1 MNEIISLCKTLRQG
15 AGVLASFS
23 AEQKNQGLV
32 AVAQALDCRR
42 QEILD
47 ANALDVG
54 RAQAEGMKESLIDR
68 LRLSSERIDGII
80 DSIGIVIQQAD
91 PVGQIVAGWTT
102 PNGLRIRQQRVPL
115 GVAAI
120 IYESRPN
127 VTVDAFALA
136 YKSGNSILLRG
147 SSSALNSNK
156 ALVAIIKD
164 ALNSPI
170 ASGTGDGDP
179 VAAPSRDY
187 RPLGVA
193 GAIELAC
200 SGSRSEVDD
209 ILNAT
214 GLIDVVLPRG
224 GAQLIRMVVEK
235 ARVPVIETGS
245 GVCHLFV
252 DKSADFTMACS
263 IAKNGKLQRPGVC
276 NALETFVV
284 HEDILAD
291 FLPKLEATLAGECEL
306 RCDVAS
312 FPILKA
318 VAEKAGRGSSVV
330 EAAEEDFGCEF
341 LDAIAAVKTVASVEE
356 AIQYINSHNTMHSE
370 SIITESLANAA
381 KFQREVDAACVY
393 VNASTRFTDG
403 GEFGFGAE
411 LGISTQKLHAR
422 GPMGLEALTTT
433 KYFIDGTG
441 QVR

>member
-1 MNEIISLCKTLRQG
+1 MNDIVSLCKSLRQG
-15 AGVLASFS
+15 ASVLASFS
-23 AEQKNQGLV
+23 ADEKNRGLK
-32 AVAQALDCRR
+32 AVASALDAHR
-42 QEILD
+42 QEILA
-47 ANALDVG
+47 ANELDVQ
-54 RAQAEGMKESLIDR
+54 RALSEGMKESLVDR
-68 LRLSSERIDGII
+68 LRLTSERIDGII
-80 DSIGIVIQQAD
+80 DSINIVIQQTD
-91 PVGQIVAGWTT
+91 PVGQVVAGWTT
-102 PNGLRIRQQRVPL
+102 PNGLQIRQQRVPL

-156 ALVAIIKD
+156 ALVSIIKT
-164 ALNSPI
+164 ALNQLE
-170 ASGTGDGDP
+170 GTGP
-179 VAAPSRDY
+179 V
-187 RPLGVA
+187 GVA
-193 GAIELAC
+193 SAIELAC

-252 DKSADFTMACS
+252 DKSADFAMACS
-263 IAKNGKLQRPGVC
+263 IAENGKLQRPGVC

-284 HEDILAD
+284 HQDILES
-291 FLPKLEATLAGECEL
+291 FLPLLEERLAGRCQL
-306 RCDVAS
+306 RCDEAS
-312 FPILKA
+312 FSVLKA
-318 VAEKAGRGSSVV
+318 AAQKAGRPDCVIQAV
-330 EAAEEDFGCEF
+330 EEDFGYEF
-341 LDAIAAVKTVASVEE
+341 LDTIAAVKTVASVDE
-356 AIQYINSHNTMHSE
+356 AIAYINSHNTMHSE
-370 SIITESLANAA
+370 SIITESLANAS
-381 KFQREVDAACVY
+381 KFQQLVDAACVY

-433 KYFIDGTG
+433 KYFIEGKG

>member
-1 MNEIISLCKTLRQG
+1 MNDIQSLCKSLRQG
-15 AGVLASFS
+15 ADILASFS
-23 AEQKNQGLV
+23 AEEKNRGLL
-32 AVAQALDCRR
+32 AVAAALDAGR
-42 QEILD
+42 QEILA
-47 ANALDVG
+47 ANELDVQ
-54 RAQAEGMKESLIDR
+54 RAIAEGMKDSLVDR
-68 LRLSSERIDGII
+68 LRLTSSRIDGII
-80 DSIGIVIQQAD
+80 DSIHIVIQQTD
-91 PVGQIVAGWTT
+91 PVGQVVAGWTT
-102 PNGLRIRQQRVPL
+102 PNGLQIRQQRVPL

-156 ALVAIIKD
+156 ALVSIIKA
-164 ALNSPI
+164 ALGQLQSEK
-170 ASGTGDGDP
+170 P
-179 VAAPSRDY
+179 V
-187 RPLGVA
+187 GVA
-193 GAIELAC
+193 SAIELAC

-252 DKSADFTMACS
+252 DTSADFAMACS
-263 IAKNGKLQRPGVC
+263 IAENGKLQRPGVC

-284 HEDILAD
+284 HQDILES
-291 FLPKLEATLAGECEL
+291 FLPLLEEKLAGRCQL
-306 RCDVAS
+306 RCDAAS
-312 FPILKA
+312 FPVLKA
-318 VAEKAGRGSSVV
+318 AAQKAGRPDCVIQAV
-330 EAAEEDFGCEF
+330 EEDFGYEF
-341 LDAIAAVKTVASVEE
+341 LDTIAAVKTVASVDE
-356 AIQYINSHNTMHSE
+356 AIAYINSHNTMHSE
-370 SIITESLANAA
+370 AIITESLANAT
-381 KFQREVDAACVY
+381 KFQQLVDAACVY

-433 KYFIDGTG
+433 KYFIEGKG

>member
-1 MNEIISLCKTLRQG
+1 MSDIVSLCKSLRQG
-15 AGVLASFS
+15 SSVLASYS
-23 AEQKNQGLV
+23 ADEKNRGLK
-32 AVAQALDCRR
+32 AVASALDAHR
-42 QEILD
+42 QEILA
-47 ANALDVG
+47 ANELDVQ
-54 RAQAEGMKESLIDR
+54 RALSEGMKESLVDR
-68 LRLSSERIDGII
+68 LRLTSERINGII
-80 DSIGIVIQQAD
+80 DSINIVIQQTD
-91 PVGQIVAGWTT
+91 PVGQVVAGWTT
-102 PNGLRIRQQRVPL
+102 PNGLQIRQQRVPL

-156 ALVAIIKD
+156 ALVSIIKA
-164 ALNSPI
+164 ALNQLE
-170 ASGTGDGDP
+170 GTGP
-179 VAAPSRDY
+179 V
-187 RPLGVA
+187 GVA
-193 GAIELAC
+193 SAIELAC

-252 DKSADFTMACS
+252 DKSADLAMACS
-263 IAKNGKLQRPGVC
+263 IAENGKLQRPGVC
-276 NALETFVV
+276 NALETFVI
-284 HEDILAD
+284 HQDILEE
-291 FLPKLEATLAGECEL
+291 FLPLLEEKLAGRCEL
-306 RCDVAS
+306 RCDEAS
-312 FPILKA
+312 FPVLKA
-318 VAEKAGRGSSVV
+318 AAQKAGRAHCVV
-330 EAAEEDFGCEF
+330 EATEEDFGYEF
-341 LDAIAAVKTVASVEE
+341 LDTIAAVKTVASVDE
-356 AIQYINSHNTMHSE
+356 AIAYINSHNTMHSE
-370 SIITESLANAA
+370 SIITESLANAT
-381 KFQREVDAACVY
+381 KFQQQVDAACVY

-433 KYFIDGTG
+433 KYFIEGKG

>member
-1 MNEIISLCKTLRQG
+1 MNDIVSLCKSLRQG
-15 AGVLASFS
+15 AGILASFS
-23 AEQKNQGLV
+23 AEEKNRGLLAV
-32 AVAQALDCRR
+32 AVALDAGR
-42 QEILD
+42 QEILA
-47 ANALDVG
+47 ANELDVQ
-54 RAQAEGMKESLIDR
+54 RAIAEGMKDSLVDR
-68 LRLSSERIDGII
+68 LRLTSSRIDGII
-80 DSIGIVIQQAD
+80 DSIHIVIQQTD
-91 PVGQIVAGWTT
+91 PVGQVVAGWTT
-102 PNGLRIRQQRVPL
+102 PNGLQIRQQRVPL

-156 ALVAIIKD
+156 ALVSIIKA
-164 ALNSPI
+164 ALNQLQ
-170 ASGTGDGDP
+170 GEKP
-179 VAAPSRDY
+179 V
-187 RPLGVA
+187 GVA
-193 GAIELAC
+193 SAIELAC

-252 DKSADFTMACS
+252 DTSADFAMACS
-263 IAKNGKLQRPGVC
+263 IAENGKLQRPGVC

-284 HEDILAD
+284 HQDILES
-291 FLPKLEATLAGECEL
+291 FLPLLEEKLAGRCQL
-306 RCDVAS
+306 RCDEAS
-312 FPILKA
+312 FPVLKA
-318 VAEKAGRGSSVV
+318 AAQKAGRPDCVIQAV
-330 EAAEEDFGCEF
+330 EEDFGYEF
-341 LDAIAAVKTVASVEE
+341 LDTIAAVKTVASVDE
-356 AIQYINSHNTMHSE
+356 AIAYINSHNTMHSE
-370 SIITESLANAA
+370 AIITESLANAT
-381 KFQREVDAACVY
+381 KFQQLVDAACVY

-433 KYFIDGTG
+433 KYFIEGKG

>member
-1 MNEIISLCKTLRQG
+1 MNDIVSLCKSLRQG
-15 AGVLASFS
+15 ASVLASFS
-23 AEQKNQGLV
+23 ADEKNRGLK
-32 AVAQALDCRR
+32 AVASALDAHR
-42 QEILD
+42 QEILA
-47 ANALDVG
+47 ANELDVQ
-54 RAQAEGMKESLIDR
+54 RALSEGMKESLVDR
-68 LRLSSERIDGII
+68 LRLTSERIDGII
-80 DSIGIVIQQAD
+80 DSINIVIQQTD
-91 PVGQIVAGWTT
+91 PVGQVVAGWTT
-102 PNGLRIRQQRVPL
+102 PNGLQIRQQRVPL

-156 ALVAIIKD
+156 ALVSIIKA
-164 ALNSPI
+164 ALSQLQ
-170 ASGTGDGDP
+170 GDEP
-179 VAAPSRDY
+179 V
-187 RPLGVA
+187 GVA
-193 GAIELAC
+193 SAIELAC

-235 ARVPVIETGS
+235 ARVPVIDTGS

-252 DKSADFTMACS
+252 DTSADFAMACS
-263 IAKNGKLQRPGVC
+263 IAENGKLQRPGVC

-284 HEDILAD
+284 HQDILES
-291 FLPKLEATLAGECEL
+291 FLPLLEEKLAGRCQL
-306 RCDVAS
+306 RCDAAS
-312 FPILKA
+312 FPVLKA
-318 VAEKAGRGSSVV
+318 AAQKAGRPDCVIQAV
-330 EAAEEDFGCEF
+330 EEDFGYEF
-341 LDAIAAVKTVASVEE
+341 LDTIAAVKTVASVDE
-356 AIQYINSHNTMHSE
+356 AIAYINSHNTMHSE
-370 SIITESLANAA
+370 AIITESLTNAT
-381 KFQREVDAACVY
+381 KFQQLVDAACVY

-433 KYFIDGTG
+433 KYFIEGKG

>member
-1 MNEIISLCKTLRQG
+1 MNDIVSLCKSLRQG
-15 AGVLASFS
+15 ASVLASFS
-23 AEQKNQGLV
+23 ADEKNRGLK
-32 AVAQALDCRR
+32 AVASALDAHR
-42 QEILD
+42 QEILA
-47 ANALDVG
+47 ANELDVQ
-54 RAQAEGMKESLIDR
+54 RALSEGMKESLVDR
-68 LRLSSERIDGII
+68 LRLTSERIDGII
-80 DSIGIVIQQAD
+80 DSINIVIQQTD
-91 PVGQIVAGWTT
+91 PVGQVVAGWTT
-102 PNGLRIRQQRVPL
+102 PNGLQIRQQRVPL

-156 ALVAIIKD
+156 ALVSIIKA
-164 ALNSPI
+164 ALSQLQ
-170 ASGTGDGDP
+170 GDEP
-179 VAAPSRDY
+179 V
-187 RPLGVA
+187 GVA
-193 GAIELAC
+193 SAIELAC

-263 IAKNGKLQRPGVC
+263 IAENGKLQRPGVC
-276 NALETFVV
+276 NALETFVI
-284 HEDILAD
+284 HQDILES
-291 FLPKLEATLAGECEL
+291 FLPLLEERLAGRCQL
-306 RCDVAS
+306 RCDEAS
-312 FPILKA
+312 FSVLKA
-318 VAEKAGRGSSVV
+318 AAEKAGRPDCVIQAV
-330 EAAEEDFGCEF
+330 EEDFGYEF
-341 LDAIAAVKTVASVEE
+341 LDTIAAVKTVASVDE
-356 AIQYINSHNTMHSE
+356 AIAYINSHNTMHSE
-370 SIITESLANAA
+370 AIITESLANAS
-381 KFQREVDAACVY
+381 KFQQLVDAACVY

-433 KYFIDGTG
+433 KYFIEGKG

>member
-1 MNEIISLCKTLRQG
+1 MNEIASLCRTLRQG
-15 AGVLASFS
+15 ASVLSNYS
-23 AEQKNQGLV
+23 EEEKNRGLA
-32 AVAQALDCRR
+32 AVARALDCCR
-42 QEILD
+42 QEILA
-47 ANALDVG
+47 ANARDVE
-54 RAQAEGMKESLIDR
+54 RARAEGMKESLVDR
-68 LRLSSERIDGII
+68 LRLTSDRIDGII
-80 DSIGIVIQQAD
+80 DSINVVIQQTD
-91 PVGQIVAGWTT
+91 PVGQVVAGWTT

-147 SSSALNSNK
+147 SSSALDSNK
-156 ALVAIIKD
+156 ALVAVIQS
-164 ALNSPI
+164 ALNQEV
-170 ASGTGDGDP
+170 DG
-179 VAAPSRDY
+179 VRV
-187 RPLGVA
+187 GVA
-193 GAIELAC
+193 DSIQLAC
-200 SGSRSEVDD
+200 SGSHHEVEE

-224 GAQLIRMVVEK
+224 GAALIRMVVEK

-252 DKSADFTMACS
+252 DKGADLAMACA
-263 IAKNGKLQRPGVC
+263 IAENGKLQRPGVC

-284 HEDILAD
+284 HKDILGE
-291 FLPKLEATLAGECEL
+291 FLPMLESQLAGRCQL
-306 RCDVAS
+306 RCDRAS
-312 FPILKA
+312 FPVLKA
-318 VAEKAGRGSSVV
+318 AAEKAGRPGCVV
-330 EAAEEDFGCEF
+330 EASEEDFGCEF
-341 LDAIAAVKTVASVEE
+341 LDTIAAVRTVASVDE

-370 SIITESLANAA
+370 CIVTKSLENAA
-381 KFQREVDAACVY
+381 KFQQQVDAACVY

-422 GPMGLEALTTT
+422 GPMGLAALTTT

-441 QVR
+441 QVRS

>member
-1 MNEIISLCKTLRQG
+1 MNDIVSLCKSLRLG
-15 AGVLASFS
+15 ASVLASYS
-23 AEQKNQGLV
+23 ADEKNRGLK
-32 AVAQALDCRR
+32 AVTIALDAHRH
-42 QEILD
+42 EILA
-47 ANALDVG
+47 ANELDVQ
-54 RAQAEGMKESLIDR
+54 RALSEGMKESLVDR
-68 LRLSSERIDGII
+68 LRLTSERIDGII
-80 DSIGIVIQQAD
+80 DSIDIVIQQRD
-91 PVGQIVAGWTT
+91 PVGQVVAGWTT

-147 SSSALNSNK
+147 SSSALHSNK
-156 ALVAIIKD
+156 ALVSIIKT
-164 ALNSPI
+164 ALSQLE
-170 ASGTGDGDP
+170 GTEP
-179 VAAPSRDY
+179 V
-187 RPLGVA
+187 GVA
-193 GAIELAC
+193 SAIELAS

-252 DKSADFTMACS
+252 DKSADFAMACS
-263 IAKNGKLQRPGVC
+263 IAENGKLQRPGVC

-284 HEDILAD
+284 HQDILEE
-291 FLPKLEATLAGECEL
+291 FLPLLEEKLAGRCQL
-306 RCDVAS
+306 RCDEAS
-312 FPILKA
+312 FPVLKA
-318 VAEKAGRGSSVV
+318 AAEKAGRADCVV
-330 EAAEEDFGCEF
+330 EAAEEDFGYEF
-341 LDAIAAVKTVASVEE
+341 LDTIAAVKTVASVEE
-356 AIQYINSHNTMHSE
+356 AIAYINSHNTMHSE
-370 SIITESLANAA
+370 SIITESLANAT
-381 KFQREVDAACVY
+381 KFQQLVDAACVY

-433 KYFIDGTG
+433 KYFIEGRG

>member
-1 MNEIISLCKTLRQG
+1 MDKIASLCRSLREG
-15 AGVLASFS
+15 SSILATYS
-23 AEQKNQGLV
+23 AEEKNWGLE
-32 AVAQALDCRR
+32 AVARALDLRR
-42 QEILD
+42 QEILE
-47 ANALDVG
+47 ANAIDVKV
-54 RAQAEGMKESLIDR
+54 AQDQGVKESLVDR
-68 LRLSSERIDGII
+68 LRLTSQRIDGII
-80 DSIGIVIQQAD
+80 DSINVVIQQTD
-91 PVGQIVAGWTT
+91 PIGQVVAGWTT

-164 ALNSPI
+164 ALNQKSQT
-170 ASGTGDGDP
+170 GT
-179 VAAPSRDY
+179 A
-187 RPLGVA
+187 GVA
-193 GAIELAC
+193 SSIELAC
-200 SGSRSEVDD
+200 SGEHAEVDE

-252 DKSADFTMACS
+252 DKSADFSMACA
-263 IAKNGKLQRPGVC
+263 IAQNGKLQRPGVC
-276 NALETFVV
+276 NALETFVI
-284 HEDILAD
+284 HKDILED
-291 FLPKLEATLAGECEL
+291 FLPLLEERLAGNCEL
-306 RCDVAS
+306 RCDAS
-312 FPILKA
+312 SYPILKA
-318 VAEKAGRGSSVV
+318 AAQKSGRPSCVV
-330 EAAEEDFGCEF
+330 EATEEDFGYEF
-341 LDAIAAVKTVASVEE
+341 LDTIAAVKTVSSVEE

-370 SIITESLANAA
+370 SIITESLASAT
-381 KFQREVDAACVY
+381 KFQQEVDAACVY

>member
-1 MNEIISLCKTLRQG
+1 MNDIVSLCKSLRQG
-15 AGVLASFS
+15 ASVLASFS
-23 AEQKNQGLV
+23 ADEKNRGLK
-32 AVAQALDCRR
+32 AVASALDAHR
-42 QEILD
+42 QEILA
-47 ANALDVG
+47 ANELDVQ
-54 RAQAEGMKESLIDR
+54 RALSEGMKESLVDR
-68 LRLSSERIDGII
+68 LRLTSERIDGII
-80 DSIGIVIQQAD
+80 DSINIVIQQTD
-91 PVGQIVAGWTT
+91 PVGQVVAGWTT
-102 PNGLRIRQQRVPL
+102 PNGLQIRQQRVPL
-115 GVAAI
+115 GVVAI

-156 ALVAIIKD
+156 ALVSIIKA
-164 ALNSPI
+164 ALNQLE
-170 ASGTGDGDP
+170 GTGP
-179 VAAPSRDY
+179 V
-187 RPLGVA
+187 GVA
-193 GAIELAC
+193 SAIELAC

-263 IAKNGKLQRPGVC
+263 IAENGKLQRPGVC
-276 NALETFVV
+276 NALETFVI
-284 HEDILAD
+284 HQDILEE
-291 FLPKLEATLAGECEL
+291 FLPLLEEKLAGGCEL
-306 RCDVAS
+306 RCDAAS
-312 FPILKA
+312 FPVLKA
-318 VAEKAGRGSSVV
+318 AAQKAGRAHCVV
-330 EAAEEDFGCEF
+330 EATEEDFGYEF
-341 LDAIAAVKTVASVEE
+341 LDTIAAVKTVASVDE
-356 AIQYINSHNTMHSE
+356 AIAYINSHNTMHSE
-370 SIITESLANAA
+370 SIITESLANAT
-381 KFQREVDAACVY
+381 KFQQQVDAACVY

-433 KYFIDGTG
+433 KYFIEGKG

>member
-1 MNEIISLCKTLRQG
+1 MNDIVSLCKSLRQG
-15 AGVLASFS
+15 AGILASYS
-23 AEQKNQGLV
+23 AQEKNRGLQ
-32 AVAQALDCRR
+32 AVALALDASR
-42 QEILD
+42 QEILA
-47 ANALDVG
+47 ANELDVQ
-54 RAQAEGMKESLIDR
+54 RAIAEGMKDSLVDR
-68 LRLSSERIDGII
+68 LRLTSSRIDGII
-80 DSIGIVIQQAD
+80 DSINIVIQQTD
-91 PVGQIVAGWTT
+91 PVGQVVAGWIT
-102 PNGLRIRQQRVPL
+102 PNGLQIRQQRVPL

-156 ALVAIIKD
+156 ALVSIIKA
-164 ALNSPI
+164 ALSQVEGGE
-170 ASGTGDGDP
+170 A
-179 VAAPSRDY
+179 V
-187 RPLGVA
+187 GVA
-193 GAIELAC
+193 SAIELAC

-252 DKSADFTMACS
+252 DKSADFAMACS
-263 IAKNGKLQRPGVC
+263 IAENGKLQRPGVC
-276 NALETFVV
+276 NALETFVI
-284 HEDILAD
+284 HQDILES
-291 FLPKLEATLAGECEL
+291 FLPLLEERLAGRCQL
-306 RCDVAS
+306 RCDEAS
-312 FPILKA
+312 FSVLKA
-318 VAEKAGRGSSVV
+318 AAEKAGRPDCVIQAV
-330 EAAEEDFGCEF
+330 EEDFGYEF
-341 LDAIAAVKTVASVEE
+341 LDTIAAVKTVASVDE
-356 AIQYINSHNTMHSE
+356 AIAYINSHNTMHSE
-370 SIITESLANAA
+370 SIITESLANAT
-381 KFQREVDAACVY
+381 KFQQLVDAACVY

-433 KYFIDGTG
+433 KYFIEGKG

>member
-1 MNEIISLCKTLRQG
+1 MNDIVSLCKSLRLG
-15 AGVLASFS
+15 ASVLASYS
-23 AEQKNQGLV
+23 ADKKNRGLK
-32 AVAQALDCRR
+32 AVAIALDAHRH
-42 QEILD
+42 EILA
-47 ANALDVG
+47 ANELDVQ
-54 RAQAEGMKESLIDR
+54 RALSEDMKESLVDR
-68 LRLSSERIDGII
+68 LRLTSERIDGII
-80 DSIGIVIQQAD
+80 DSIDIVIQQRD
-91 PVGQIVAGWTT
+91 PVGQVVAGWTT

-147 SSSALNSNK
+147 SSSALHSNK
-156 ALVAIIKD
+156 ALVSIIKT
-164 ALNSPI
+164 ALSQLE
-170 ASGTGDGDP
+170 GTEP
-179 VAAPSRDY
+179 V
-187 RPLGVA
+187 GVA
-193 GAIELAC
+193 SAIELAS

-252 DKSADFTMACS
+252 DKSADFAMACS
-263 IAKNGKLQRPGVC
+263 IAENGKLQRPGVC

-284 HEDILAD
+284 HQDILEE
-291 FLPKLEATLAGECEL
+291 FLPLLEEKLAGRCQL
-306 RCDVAS
+306 RCDEAS
-312 FPILKA
+312 FPVLKA
-318 VAEKAGRGSSVV
+318 AAEKAGRADCVV
-330 EAAEEDFGCEF
+330 EAAEEDFGYEF
-341 LDAIAAVKTVASVEE
+341 LDTIAAVKTVASVEE
-356 AIQYINSHNTMHSE
+356 AIAYINSHNTMHSE
-370 SIITESLANAA
+370 SIITESLANAT
-381 KFQREVDAACVY
+381 KFQQLVDAACVY

-433 KYFIDGTG
+433 KYFIEGRG

>member
-1 MNEIISLCKTLRQG
+1 MNDIVSLCKSLRLG
-15 AGVLASFS
+15 ASVLASYS
-23 AEQKNQGLV
+23 ADEKNRGLK
-32 AVAQALDCRR
+32 AVAIALDAHRH
-42 QEILD
+42 EILA
-47 ANALDVG
+47 ANELDVQ
-54 RAQAEGMKESLIDR
+54 RALSEGMKESLVDR
-68 LRLSSERIDGII
+68 LRLTSERIDGII
-80 DSIGIVIQQAD
+80 GSIDIVIQQRD
-91 PVGQIVAGWTT
+91 PVGQVVAGWTT

-147 SSSALNSNK
+147 SSSALHSNK
-156 ALVAIIKD
+156 ALVSIIKT
-164 ALNSPI
+164 ALSQLE
-170 ASGTGDGDP
+170 GTEP
-179 VAAPSRDY
+179 V
-187 RPLGVA
+187 GVA
-193 GAIELAC
+193 SAIELAS

-209 ILNAT
+209 ILNAN

-252 DKSADFTMACS
+252 DKSADFAMACS
-263 IAKNGKLQRPGVC
+263 IAENGKLQRPGVC

-284 HEDILAD
+284 HQDILEE
-291 FLPKLEATLAGECEL
+291 FLPLLEEKLAGRCQL
-306 RCDVAS
+306 RCDEAS
-312 FPILKA
+312 FPVLKA
-318 VAEKAGRGSSVV
+318 AAEKAGRADCVV
-330 EAAEEDFGCEF
+330 EAAEEDFGYEF
-341 LDAIAAVKTVASVEE
+341 LDTIAAVKTVASVEE
-356 AIQYINSHNTMHSE
+356 AIAYINSHNTMHSE
-370 SIITESLANAA
+370 SIITESLTNAT
-381 KFQREVDAACVY
+381 KFQQLVDAACVY

-433 KYFIDGTG
+433 KYFIEGKG

>member
-1 MNEIISLCKTLRQG
+1 MLSNY
-15 AGVLASFS
+15 S
-23 AEQKNQGLV
+23 AEEKNRGLA
-32 AVAQALDCRR
+32 AVARALDCCR
-42 QEILD
+42 QEILA
-47 ANALDVG
+47 ANARDVE
-54 RAQAEGMKESLIDR
+54 RARAEGMKESLVDR
-68 LRLSSERIDGII
+68 LRLTSDRIDGII
-80 DSIGIVIQQAD
+80 DSINVVIQQTD
-91 PVGQIVAGWTT
+91 PVGQVVAGWTT

-147 SSSALNSNK
+147 SSSALDSNK
-156 ALVAIIKD
+156 ALVAVIQS
-164 ALNSPI
+164 ALNQEV
-170 ASGTGDGDP
+170 DG
-179 VAAPSRDY
+179 VRV
-187 RPLGVA
+187 GVA
-193 GAIELAC
+193 DSIQLAC
-200 SGSRSEVDD
+200 SGSHHEVEE

-252 DKSADFTMACS
+252 DKDADFQMACA
-263 IAKNGKLQRPGVC
+263 IAENGKLQRPGVC

-284 HEDILAD
+284 HEAILEE
-291 FLPKLEATLAGECEL
+291 FLPLLESQLAGRCQL
-306 RCDVAS
+306 RCDRAS
-312 FPILKA
+312 FPVLKA
-318 VAEKAGRGSSVV
+318 AAEKAGRPGCVV
-330 EAAEEDFGCEF
+330 EASEEDFGYEF
-341 LDAIAAVKTVASVEE
+341 LDTIAAVKTVASVDE

-370 SIITESLANAA
+370 CIVTRSLDNAT
-381 KFQREVDAACVY
+381 KFQQQVDAACVY

-422 GPMGLEALTTT
+422 GPMGLAALTTT

-441 QVR
+441 QVRS

>member
-1 MNEIISLCKTLRQG
+1 MNDIVSLCKSLRLG
-15 AGVLASFS
+15 ASVLASYS
-23 AEQKNQGLV
+23 ADEKNRGLK
-32 AVAQALDCRR
+32 AVAIALDAHRH
-42 QEILD
+42 EILA
-47 ANALDVG
+47 ANELDVQ
-54 RAQAEGMKESLIDR
+54 RALSEGMKESLVDR
-68 LRLSSERIDGII
+68 LRLTSERIDGII
-80 DSIGIVIQQAD
+80 DSIDIVIQQRD
-91 PVGQIVAGWTT
+91 PVGQVVAGWTT

-156 ALVAIIKD
+156 ALVSIIKT
-164 ALNSPI
+164 ALNQLE
-170 ASGTGDGDP
+170 GTEP
-179 VAAPSRDY
+179 V
-187 RPLGVA
+187 GVA
-193 GAIELAC
+193 SAIELAS

-252 DKSADFTMACS
+252 DKSADFAMACS
-263 IAKNGKLQRPGVC
+263 IAENGKLQRPGVC

-284 HEDILAD
+284 HQDILEE
-291 FLPKLEATLAGECEL
+291 FLPLLEEKLAGRCQL
-306 RCDVAS
+306 RCDEAS
-312 FPILKA
+312 FPVLKA
-318 VAEKAGRGSSVV
+318 AAEKAGRADCVV
-330 EAAEEDFGCEF
+330 EAAEEDFGYEF
-341 LDAIAAVKTVASVEE
+341 LDTIAAVKTVASVEE
-356 AIQYINSHNTMHSE
+356 AIAYINSHNTMHSE
-370 SIITESLANAA
+370 SIITESLANAT
-381 KFQREVDAACVY
+381 KFQQLVDAACVY
-393 VNASTRFTDG
+393 INASTRFTDG

-433 KYFIDGTG
+433 KYFIEGRG

>member
-1 MNEIISLCKTLRQG
+1 MNDIVSLCKSLRQG
-15 AGVLASFS
+15 ASVLASFS
-23 AEQKNQGLV
+23 ADEKNRGLK
-32 AVAQALDCRR
+32 AVASALDAHR
-42 QEILD
+42 QEILA
-47 ANALDVG
+47 ANELDVQ
-54 RAQAEGMKESLIDR
+54 RALSEGMKESLVDR
-68 LRLSSERIDGII
+68 LRLTSSRIDGII
-80 DSIGIVIQQAD
+80 DSINIVIQQTD
-91 PVGQIVAGWTT
+91 PVGQVVAGWTT
-102 PNGLRIRQQRVPL
+102 PNGLQIRQQRVPL

-156 ALVAIIKD
+156 ALVSIIKA
-164 ALNSPI
+164 ALSQLQ
-170 ASGTGDGDP
+170 GDEP
-179 VAAPSRDY
+179 V
-187 RPLGVA
+187 GVA
-193 GAIELAC
+193 SAIELAC

-252 DKSADFTMACS
+252 DKSADFAMACS
-263 IAKNGKLQRPGVC
+263 IAENGKLQRPGVC
-276 NALETFVV
+276 NALETFVI
-284 HEDILAD
+284 HQDILEE
-291 FLPKLEATLAGECEL
+291 FLPLLEEKLAGRCQL
-306 RCDVAS
+306 RCDEAS
-312 FPILKA
+312 FPALKA
-318 VAEKAGRGSSVV
+318 AAQKAGRAYCVV
-330 EAAEEDFGCEF
+330 EATEEDFGYEF
-341 LDAIAAVKTVASVEE
+341 LDTIAAVKTVASVDE
-356 AIQYINSHNTMHSE
+356 AIAYINSHNTMHSE
-370 SIITESLANAA
+370 AIITESIANAT
-381 KFQREVDAACVY
+381 KFQQLVDAACVY

-433 KYFIDGTG
+433 KYFIEGKG

>member
-1 MNEIISLCKTLRQG
+1 MNDIVSLCKSLRLG
-15 AGVLASFS
+15 ASVLASYS
-23 AEQKNQGLV
+23 ADEKNRGLK
-32 AVAQALDCRR
+32 AVAIALDAHRH
-42 QEILD
+42 EILA
-47 ANALDVG
+47 ANELDVQ
-54 RAQAEGMKESLIDR
+54 RALSEGMKESLVDR
-68 LRLSSERIDGII
+68 LRLTSERIDGII
-80 DSIGIVIQQAD
+80 DSIDIVIQQRD
-91 PVGQIVAGWTT
+91 PVGQVVAGWTT

-147 SSSALNSNK
+147 SSSALHSNK
-156 ALVAIIKD
+156 ALVSIIKT
-164 ALNSPI
+164 ALSQLE
-170 ASGTGDGDP
+170 GTEP
-179 VAAPSRDY
+179 V
-187 RPLGVA
+187 GVA
-193 GAIELAC
+193 SAIELAS

-252 DKSADFTMACS
+252 DKSADFAMACS
-263 IAKNGKLQRPGVC
+263 IAENGKLQRPGVC

-284 HEDILAD
+284 HQDILEE
-291 FLPKLEATLAGECEL
+291 FLPLLEEKLAGRCQL
-306 RCDVAS
+306 RCDEAS
-312 FPILKA
+312 FPVLKA
-318 VAEKAGRGSSVV
+318 AAEKAGRADCVV
-330 EAAEEDFGCEF
+330 EAAEEDFGYEF
-341 LDAIAAVKTVASVEE
+341 LDTIAAVKTVASVEE
-356 AIQYINSHNTMHSE
+356 AIAYINSHNTMHSE
-370 SIITESLANAA
+370 SIITESLANAT
-381 KFQREVDAACVY
+381 KFQQLVDVACVY

-433 KYFIDGTG
+433 KYFIEGRG

>member
-1 MNEIISLCKTLRQG
+1 MNEIASLCRTLRQG
-15 AGVLASFS
+15 ASVLSNYS
-23 AEQKNQGLV
+23 AEEKNRGLA
-32 AVAQALDCRR
+32 AVARALDCCR
-42 QEILD
+42 QEILA
-47 ANALDVG
+47 ANARDVE
-54 RAQAEGMKESLIDR
+54 RARAEGMKESLVDR
-68 LRLSSERIDGII
+68 LRLTSDRIDGII
-80 DSIGIVIQQAD
+80 DSINVVIQQTD
-91 PVGQIVAGWTT
+91 PVGQVVAGWTT

-136 YKSGNSILLRG
+136 YKSGNGILLRG

-156 ALVAIIKD
+156 ALVAIIKE
-164 ALNSPI
+164 ALAQES
-170 ASGTGDGDP
+170 DGGP
-179 VAAPSRDY
+179 VGVAA
-187 RPLGVA
+187 
-193 GAIELAC
+193 AIELAC
-200 SGSRSEVDD
+200 SGSHGEVDE

-252 DKSADFTMACS
+252 DKDADLAMACA
-263 IAKNGKLQRPGVC
+263 IAENGKLQRPGVC
-276 NALETFVV
+276 NALEIFVV
-284 HEDILAD
+284 HKDILGE
-291 FLPKLEATLAGECEL
+291 FLPMLESQLAGRCQL
-306 RCDVAS
+306 RCDQTS
-312 FPILKA
+312 FPVLKA
-318 VAEKAGRGSSVV
+318 AAEKAGRPGCVV
-330 EAAEEDFGCEF
+330 EASEEDFGYEF
-341 LDAIAAVKTVASVEE
+341 LDTIAAVKTVASVDE

-370 SIITESLANAA
+370 CIVTRSLDNAA
-381 KFQREVDAACVY
+381 KFQQQVDAACVY

-422 GPMGLEALTTT
+422 GPMGLAALTTT

-441 QVR
+441 QVRS

>member
-1 MNEIISLCKTLRQG
+1 MNDIVSLCQSLRQG
-15 AGVLASFS
+15 ASILASFS
-23 AEQKNQGLV
+23 ADEKNRGLK
-32 AVAQALDCRR
+32 AVACALDAHR
-42 QEILD
+42 QEILA
-47 ANALDVG
+47 ANELDVQ
-54 RAQAEGMKESLIDR
+54 RAIAEGMKDSLVDR
-68 LRLSSERIDGII
+68 LRLTSSRIDGII
-80 DSIGIVIQQAD
+80 DSINIVIQQTD
-91 PVGQIVAGWTT
+91 PVGQVVAGWTT
-102 PNGLRIRQQRVPL
+102 PNGLQIRQQRVPL

-156 ALVAIIKD
+156 ALVSIIKA
-164 ALNSPI
+164 ALSQLQ
-170 ASGTGDGDP
+170 GDEP
-179 VAAPSRDY
+179 V
-187 RPLGVA
+187 GVA
-193 GAIELAC
+193 SAIELAC

-252 DKSADFTMACS
+252 DKSADFTMAYS
-263 IAKNGKLQRPGVC
+263 IAENGKLQRPGVC
-276 NALETFVV
+276 NALETFVI
-284 HEDILAD
+284 HQDILES
-291 FLPKLEATLAGECEL
+291 FLPLLEEKLAGRCQL
-306 RCDVAS
+306 RCDEAS
-312 FPILKA
+312 FSVLKA
-318 VAEKAGRGSSVV
+318 AAQKAGRPDCVIQ
-330 EAAEEDFGCEF
+330 ATEEDFGYEF
-341 LDAIAAVKTVASVEE
+341 LDTIAAVKTVASVDE
-356 AIQYINSHNTMHSE
+356 AIAYINSHNTMHSE
-370 SIITESLANAA
+370 AIITESIANAT
-381 KFQREVDAACVY
+381 KFQQLVDAACVY

-433 KYFIDGTG
+433 KYFIEGKG

>member
-1 MNEIISLCKTLRQG
+1 MNDIQSLCKSLRQG

-23 AEQKNQGLV
+23 AEEKNRGLL
-32 AVAQALDCRR
+32 AVAAALDAGR
-42 QEILD
+42 QEILA
-47 ANALDVG
+47 ANELDVQ
-54 RAQAEGMKESLIDR
+54 RAIAEGMKDSLVDR
-68 LRLSSERIDGII
+68 LRLTSSRIDGII
-80 DSIGIVIQQAD
+80 DSIHIVIQQTD
-91 PVGQIVAGWTT
+91 PVGQVVAGWTT
-102 PNGLRIRQQRVPL
+102 PNGLQIRQQRVPL

-156 ALVAIIKD
+156 ALVSIIKA
-164 ALNSPI
+164 ALSQLQ
-170 ASGTGDGDP
+170 GEKP
-179 VAAPSRDY
+179 V
-187 RPLGVA
+187 GVA
-193 GAIELAC
+193 SAIELAC

-252 DKSADFTMACS
+252 DTSADFDMACS
-263 IAKNGKLQRPGVC
+263 IAENGKLQRPGVC

-284 HEDILAD
+284 HQDILES
-291 FLPKLEATLAGECEL
+291 FLPLLEEKLAGRCQL
-306 RCDVAS
+306 RCDAAS
-312 FPILKA
+312 FPVLKA
-318 VAEKAGRGSSVV
+318 AAQKAGRPDCVIQAV
-330 EAAEEDFGCEF
+330 EEDFGYEF
-341 LDAIAAVKTVASVEE
+341 LDTIAAVKTVASVDE
-356 AIQYINSHNTMHSE
+356 AIAYINSHNTMHSE
-370 SIITESLANAA
+370 AIITESLANAT
-381 KFQREVDAACVY
+381 KFQQLVDAACVY

-433 KYFIDGTG
+433 KYFIEGKG

>member
-1 MNEIISLCKTLRQG
+1 MNDIVSLCKSLRQG
-15 AGVLASFS
+15 ASVLASFS
-23 AEQKNQGLV
+23 ADEKNRGLK
-32 AVAQALDCRR
+32 AVASALDAHR
-42 QEILD
+42 QEILA
-47 ANALDVG
+47 ANELDVQ
-54 RAQAEGMKESLIDR
+54 RALSEGMKESLVDR
-68 LRLSSERIDGII
+68 LRLTSERIDGII
-80 DSIGIVIQQAD
+80 DSINIVIQQTD
-91 PVGQIVAGWTT
+91 PVGQVVAGWTT
-102 PNGLRIRQQRVPL
+102 PNGLQIRQQRVPL

-156 ALVAIIKD
+156 ALVSIIKA
-164 ALNSPI
+164 ALNQLE
-170 ASGTGDGDP
+170 GTGP
-179 VAAPSRDY
+179 V
-187 RPLGVA
+187 GVA
-193 GAIELAC
+193 SAIELAC

-252 DKSADFTMACS
+252 DKSADFAMACS
-263 IAKNGKLQRPGVC
+263 IAENGKLQRPGVC

-284 HEDILAD
+284 HQDILES
-291 FLPKLEATLAGECEL
+291 FLPLLEEKLAGRCQL
-306 RCDVAS
+306 RCDEAS
-312 FPILKA
+312 FSVLKA
-318 VAEKAGRGSSVV
+318 AAQKAGRPDCVIQAV
-330 EAAEEDFGCEF
+330 EEDFGYEF
-341 LDAIAAVKTVASVEE
+341 LDTIAAVKTVASVDE
-356 AIQYINSHNTMHSE
+356 AIAYINSHNTMHSE
-370 SIITESLANAA
+370 AIITESLANAT
-381 KFQREVDAACVY
+381 KFQQLVDAACVY

-433 KYFIDGTG
+433 KYFIEGKG

>member
-1 MNEIISLCKTLRQG
+1 MNDIVSLCKSLRLG
-15 AGVLASFS
+15 ASVLASYS
-23 AEQKNQGLV
+23 ADEKNRGLK
-32 AVAQALDCRR
+32 AVAIALDAHRH
-42 QEILD
+42 EILA
-47 ANALDVG
+47 ANELDVQ
-54 RAQAEGMKESLIDR
+54 RALSEGMKESLVDR
-68 LRLSSERIDGII
+68 LRLTSERIDGII
-80 DSIGIVIQQAD
+80 DSIDIVIQQRD
-91 PVGQIVAGWTT
+91 PVGQVVAGWTT

-147 SSSALNSNK
+147 SSSALHSNK
-156 ALVAIIKD
+156 ALVSIIKT
-164 ALNSPI
+164 ALSQLE
-170 ASGTGDGDP
+170 GTEP
-179 VAAPSRDY
+179 V
-187 RPLGVA
+187 GVA
-193 GAIELAC
+193 SAIELAS

-252 DKSADFTMACS
+252 DKSADFAMACS
-263 IAKNGKLQRPGVC
+263 IAENGKLQRPGVC

-284 HEDILAD
+284 HQDILEE
-291 FLPKLEATLAGECEL
+291 FLPLLEEKLAGRCQL
-306 RCDVAS
+306 RCDEAS
-312 FPILKA
+312 FPVLKA
-318 VAEKAGRGSSVV
+318 AAEKAGRADCVV
-330 EAAEEDFGCEF
+330 EAAEEDFGYEF
-341 LDAIAAVKTVASVEE
+341 LDTIAAVKTVASVEE
-356 AIQYINSHNTMHSE
+356 AIAYINSHNTMHSE
-370 SIITESLANAA
+370 SIITESLANAT
-381 KFQREVDAACVY
+381 KFQQLVDAACVY

-433 KYFIDGTG
+433 KYFIEGRG

>member
-1 MNEIISLCKTLRQG
+1 MNDIVSLCKSLRLG
-15 AGVLASFS
+15 ASVLASYS
-23 AEQKNQGLV
+23 ADEKNRGLK
-32 AVAQALDCRR
+32 AVAIALDAHRH
-42 QEILD
+42 EILA
-47 ANALDVG
+47 ANELDVQ
-54 RAQAEGMKESLIDR
+54 RALSEGMKESLVDR
-68 LRLSSERIDGII
+68 LRLTSERIDGII
-80 DSIGIVIQQAD
+80 DSIDIVIQQRD
-91 PVGQIVAGWTT
+91 PVGQVVAGWTT

-147 SSSALNSNK
+147 SSSALHSNK
-156 ALVAIIKD
+156 ALVSIIKT
-164 ALNSPI
+164 ALSQLE
-170 ASGTGDGDP
+170 GTEP
-179 VAAPSRDY
+179 V
-187 RPLGVA
+187 GVA
-193 GAIELAC
+193 SAIELAS

-252 DKSADFTMACS
+252 DKSADFAMACS
-263 IAKNGKLQRPGVC
+263 IAENGKLQRPGVC

-284 HEDILAD
+284 HQDILEE
-291 FLPKLEATLAGECEL
+291 FLPLLEEKLAGRCQL
-306 RCDVAS
+306 RCDEAS
-312 FPILKA
+312 FPVLKA
-318 VAEKAGRGSSVV
+318 AAEKAGRADCVV
-330 EAAEEDFGCEF
+330 EAAEEDFGYEF
-341 LDAIAAVKTVASVEE
+341 LDTIAAVKTVASVEE
-356 AIQYINSHNTMHSE
+356 AIAYINSHNTMHSE
-370 SIITESLANAA
+370 SIITESLANAT
-381 KFQREVDAACVY
+381 KFQQLVDAACVY

-433 KYFIDGTG
+433 KYFIEGKG

>member
-1 MNEIISLCKTLRQG
+1 MNDIVSLCKSLRQG
-15 AGVLASFS
+15 AGILASFS
-23 AEQKNQGLV
+23 AEEKNRGLL
-32 AVAQALDCRR
+32 AVAAALDAGR
-42 QEILD
+42 QEILA
-47 ANALDVG
+47 ANELDVQ
-54 RAQAEGMKESLIDR
+54 RAIAEGMKDSLVDR
-68 LRLSSERIDGII
+68 LLLTSSRIDGII
-80 DSIGIVIQQAD
+80 DSIHIVIQQTD
-91 PVGQIVAGWTT
+91 PVGQVVAGWTT
-102 PNGLRIRQQRVPL
+102 PNGLQIRQQRVPL

-156 ALVAIIKD
+156 ALVSIIKA
-164 ALNSPI
+164 ALNQLQ
-170 ASGTGDGDP
+170 GEKP
-179 VAAPSRDY
+179 V
-187 RPLGVA
+187 GVA
-193 GAIELAC
+193 SAIELAC

-252 DKSADFTMACS
+252 DKSADFAMACS
-263 IAKNGKLQRPGVC
+263 IAENGKLQRPGVC

-284 HEDILAD
+284 HQDILES
-291 FLPKLEATLAGECEL
+291 FLPLLEEKLAGRCQL
-306 RCDVAS
+306 RCDAAS
-312 FPILKA
+312 FPVLKA
-318 VAEKAGRGSSVV
+318 AAQKAGRPDCVIPAV
-330 EAAEEDFGCEF
+330 EEDFGYEF
-341 LDAIAAVKTVASVEE
+341 LDTIAAVKTVASVDE
-356 AIQYINSHNTMHSE
+356 AIAYINSHNTMHSE
-370 SIITESLANAA
+370 AIITESLTNAT
-381 KFQREVDAACVY
+381 KFQQLVDAACVY

-433 KYFIDGTG
+433 KYFIEGKG

>member
-1 MNEIISLCKTLRQG
+1 MSDIVSLCKSLRQG
-15 AGVLASFS
+15 ASVLASYS
-23 AEQKNQGLV
+23 ADEKNRGLK
-32 AVAQALDCRR
+32 AVARALDAHR
-42 QEILD
+42 QEILA
-47 ANALDVG
+47 ANELDVQ
-54 RAQAEGMKESLIDR
+54 RALSEGMKDSLVDR
-68 LRLSSERIDGII
+68 LRLTSERIDGII
-80 DSIGIVIQQAD
+80 DSITIVIQQTD
-91 PVGQIVAGWTT
+91 PVGQVVAGWTT
-102 PNGLRIRQQRVPL
+102 PNGLQIRQQRVPL

-136 YKSGNSILLRG
+136 YKSGNGILLRG

-156 ALVAIIKD
+156 ALVSIIKT
-164 ALNSPI
+164 ALNQVEGGES
-170 ASGTGDGDP
+170 
-179 VAAPSRDY
+179 V
-187 RPLGVA
+187 GVA
-193 GAIELAC
+193 SAIELAC
-200 SGSRSEVDD
+200 SGNRSEVDD

-252 DKSADFTMACS
+252 DKSADFAMACS
-263 IAKNGKLQRPGVC
+263 IAENGKLQRPGVC

-284 HEDILAD
+284 HQDILEE
-291 FLPKLEATLAGECEL
+291 FLPLLEEKLAGRCEL
-306 RCDVAS
+306 RCDEVA
-312 FPILKA
+312 FPVLKA
-318 VAEKAGRGSSVV
+318 AAQRAGRGDCVV
-330 EAAEEDFGCEF
+330 EAAEEDFGYEF
-341 LDAIAAVKTVASVEE
+341 LDTIAAVKTVASVDE
-356 AIQYINSHNTMHSE
+356 AIAYINSHNTMHSE
-370 SIITESLANAA
+370 SIITESLTNAT
-381 KFQREVDAACVY
+381 KFQQQVDAACVY

-433 KYFIDGTG
+433 KYFIEGKG

>member
-1 MNEIISLCKTLRQG
+1 MNDIVSLCKSLRQG
-15 AGVLASFS
+15 ASVLASFS
-23 AEQKNQGLV
+23 ADEKNRGLK
-32 AVAQALDCRR
+32 AVASALDAHR
-42 QEILD
+42 QEILA
-47 ANALDVG
+47 ANELDVQ
-54 RAQAEGMKESLIDR
+54 RALSEGMKESLVDR
-68 LRLSSERIDGII
+68 LRLTSSRIDGII
-80 DSIGIVIQQAD
+80 DSINIVIQQTD
-91 PVGQIVAGWTT
+91 PVGQVVAGWIT
-102 PNGLRIRQQRVPL
+102 PNGLQIRQQRVPL

-156 ALVAIIKD
+156 ALVSIIKT
-164 ALNSPI
+164 ALNQVE
-170 ASGTGDGDP
+170 GDEP
-179 VAAPSRDY
+179 V
-187 RPLGVA
+187 GVA
-193 GAIELAC
+193 SAIELAC

-252 DKSADFTMACS
+252 DKSADFAMACS
-263 IAKNGKLQRPGVC
+263 IAENGKLQRPGVC
-276 NALETFVV
+276 NALETFVI
-284 HEDILAD
+284 HQDILES
-291 FLPKLEATLAGECEL
+291 FLPLLEERLAGRCQL
-306 RCDVAS
+306 RCDEAS
-312 FPILKA
+312 FSVLKA
-318 VAEKAGRGSSVV
+318 AAEKAGRPDCVIQAV
-330 EAAEEDFGCEF
+330 EEDFGYEF
-341 LDAIAAVKTVASVEE
+341 LDTIVAVKTVASVDE
-356 AIQYINSHNTMHSE
+356 AIAYINSHNTMHSE
-370 SIITESLANAA
+370 AIITESLANAT
-381 KFQREVDAACVY
+381 KFQQLVDAACVY

-433 KYFIDGTG
+433 KYFIEGKG

>member
-1 MNEIISLCKTLRQG
+1 MNDIVSLCQSLRQG
-15 AGVLASFS
+15 ASILASFS
-23 AEQKNQGLV
+23 ADEKNRGLK
-32 AVAQALDCRR
+32 AVACALDAHR
-42 QEILD
+42 QEILA
-47 ANALDVG
+47 ANELDVQ
-54 RAQAEGMKESLIDR
+54 RAIAEGMKDSLVDR
-68 LRLSSERIDGII
+68 LRLTSERIDGII
-80 DSIGIVIQQAD
+80 DSINIVIQQTD
-91 PVGQIVAGWTT
+91 PVGQVVAGWTT
-102 PNGLRIRQQRVPL
+102 PNGLQIRQQRVPL

-156 ALVAIIKD
+156 ALVSIIKT
-164 ALNSPI
+164 ALNQLE
-170 ASGTGDGDP
+170 GTEP
-179 VAAPSRDY
+179 V
-187 RPLGVA
+187 GVA
-193 GAIELAC
+193 SAIELAC

-263 IAKNGKLQRPGVC
+263 IAENGKLQRPGVC
-276 NALETFVV
+276 NALETFMI
-284 HEDILAD
+284 HQDILES
-291 FLPKLEATLAGECEL
+291 FLPLLEEKLAGRCQL
-306 RCDVAS
+306 RCDEAS
-312 FPILKA
+312 FSVLKA
-318 VAEKAGRGSSVV
+318 AAEKAGRPDCVIQAV
-330 EAAEEDFGCEF
+330 EEDFGYEF
-341 LDAIAAVKTVASVEE
+341 LDTIAAVKTVASVDE
-356 AIQYINSHNTMHSE
+356 AIAYINSHNTMHSE
-370 SIITESLANAA
+370 SIITESLTNAT
-381 KFQREVDAACVY
+381 KFQQLVDAACVY

-433 KYFIDGTG
+433 KYFIEGKG

>member
-1 MNEIISLCKTLRQG
+1 MNEIASLCRMLRQG
-15 AGVLASFS
+15 ASVLSNYS
-23 AEQKNQGLV
+23 AEEKNRGLAVV
-32 AVAQALDCRR
+32 ARALDCRR
-42 QEILD
+42 QEILA
-47 ANALDVG
+47 ANARDVE
-54 RAQAEGMKESLIDR
+54 RARSEGMKESLVDR
-68 LRLSSERIDGII
+68 LRLTSDRIDGII
-80 DSIGIVIQQAD
+80 DSINVVIQQTD
-91 PVGQIVAGWTT
+91 PVGQVVAGWTT

-156 ALVAIIKD
+156 ALVAVIQS
-164 ALNSPI
+164 ALNQEV
-170 ASGTGDGDP
+170 DG
-179 VAAPSRDY
+179 VRV
-187 RPLGVA
+187 GVA
-193 GAIELAC
+193 DSIQLAC
-200 SGSRSEVDD
+200 SGSHHEVEE

-224 GAQLIRMVVEK
+224 GAALIRMVVEK

-245 GVCHLFV
+245 GVCHLYV
-252 DKSADFTMACS
+252 DKDADFQMACA
-263 IAKNGKLQRPGVC
+263 IAENGKLQRPGVC

-284 HEDILAD
+284 HEAILEE
-291 FLPKLEATLAGECEL
+291 FLPMLESQLAGRCQL
-306 RCDVAS
+306 RCDRAS
-312 FPILKA
+312 FPVLKA
-318 VAEKAGRGSSVV
+318 AAEKAGRPGCVV
-330 EAAEEDFGCEF
+330 EASEEDFGYEF
-341 LDAIAAVKTVASVEE
+341 LDTIVAVKTVASVEE

-370 SIITESLANAA
+370 CIVTKSLDNAT
-381 KFQREVDAACVY
+381 KFQQQVDAACVY

-422 GPMGLEALTTT
+422 GPMGLAALTTT

-441 QVR
+441 QVRS

>member
-1 MNEIISLCKTLRQG
+1 MNDIVSLCKSLRQG
-15 AGVLASFS
+15 AGTLASFS
-23 AEQKNQGLV
+23 AEEKNRGLL
-32 AVAQALDCRR
+32 AVAAALDAGR
-42 QEILD
+42 QEILA
-47 ANALDVG
+47 ANELDVQ
-54 RAQAEGMKESLIDR
+54 RAIAEGMKDSLVDR
-68 LRLSSERIDGII
+68 LRLTSSRIDGII
-80 DSIGIVIQQAD
+80 DSIHIVIQQTD
-91 PVGQIVAGWTT
+91 PVGQVVAGWTT
-102 PNGLRIRQQRVPL
+102 PNGLQIRQQRVPL

-156 ALVAIIKD
+156 ALVSIIKA
-164 ALNSPI
+164 AL
-170 ASGTGDGDP
+170 GQLQGEKP
-179 VAAPSRDY
+179 V
-187 RPLGVA
+187 GVA
-193 GAIELAC
+193 SAIELAC

-252 DKSADFTMACS
+252 DTSADFAMACS
-263 IAKNGKLQRPGVC
+263 IAENGKLQRPGVC

-284 HEDILAD
+284 HQDILES
-291 FLPKLEATLAGECEL
+291 FLPLLEEKLAGRCQL
-306 RCDVAS
+306 RCDEAS
-312 FPILKA
+312 FPVLKA
-318 VAEKAGRGSSVV
+318 AAQKAGRPDCVIQAV
-330 EAAEEDFGCEF
+330 EEDFGYEF
-341 LDAIAAVKTVASVEE
+341 LDTIAAVKTVASVDE
-356 AIQYINSHNTMHSE
+356 AIAYINSHNTMHSE
-370 SIITESLANAA
+370 AIITESLTNAT
-381 KFQREVDAACVY
+381 KFQQLVDAACVY

-433 KYFIDGTG
+433 KYFIEGKG

>member
-1 MNEIISLCKTLRQG
+1 MNEIASLCRMLRQG
-15 AGVLASFS
+15 ASVLSNYS
-23 AEQKNQGLV
+23 AEEKNRGLAVV
-32 AVAQALDCRR
+32 ARALDCRR
-42 QEILD
+42 QEILA
-47 ANALDVG
+47 ANARDVE
-54 RAQAEGMKESLIDR
+54 RARSEGMKESLVDR
-68 LRLSSERIDGII
+68 LRLTSDRIDGII
-80 DSIGIVIQQAD
+80 DSINVVIQQTD
-91 PVGQIVAGWTT
+91 PVGQVVAGWTT

-156 ALVAIIKD
+156 ALVAVIQS
-164 ALNSPI
+164 ALNQEV
-170 ASGTGDGDP
+170 DG
-179 VAAPSRDY
+179 VRV
-187 RPLGVA
+187 GVA
-193 GAIELAC
+193 DSIQLAC
-200 SGSRSEVDD
+200 SGSHHEVEE

-224 GAQLIRMVVEK
+224 GAALIRMVVEK

-245 GVCHLFV
+245 GVCHLYV
-252 DKSADFTMACS
+252 DKDADFQMACA
-263 IAKNGKLQRPGVC
+263 IAENGKLQRPGVC

-284 HEDILAD
+284 HEAILEE
-291 FLPKLEATLAGECEL
+291 FLPMLESQLAGRCQL
-306 RCDVAS
+306 RCDRAS
-312 FPILKA
+312 FPVLKA
-318 VAEKAGRGSSVV
+318 AAEKAGRPGCVV
-330 EAAEEDFGCEF
+330 EASEEDFGCEF
-341 LDAIAAVKTVASVEE
+341 LDTIAAVRTVASVEE

-370 SIITESLANAA
+370 CIVTKSLDNAT
-381 KFQREVDAACVY
+381 KFQQQVDAACVY

-422 GPMGLEALTTT
+422 GPMGLAALTTT

-441 QVR
+441 QVRS

>member
-1 MNEIISLCKTLRQG
+1 MNDIVSLCKSLRQG
-15 AGVLASFS
+15 ASVLASFS
-23 AEQKNQGLV
+23 ADEKNRGLK
-32 AVAQALDCRR
+32 AVASALDAHR
-42 QEILD
+42 QEILA
-47 ANALDVG
+47 ANELDVQ
-54 RAQAEGMKESLIDR
+54 RALSEGMKESLVDR
-68 LRLSSERIDGII
+68 LRLTSERIDGII
-80 DSIGIVIQQAD
+80 DSINIVIQQTD
-91 PVGQIVAGWTT
+91 PVGQVVAGWTT
-102 PNGLRIRQQRVPL
+102 PNGLQIRQQRVPL

-156 ALVAIIKD
+156 ALVSIIKA
-164 ALNSPI
+164 ALSQLQ
-170 ASGTGDGDP
+170 GDEP
-179 VAAPSRDY
+179 V
-187 RPLGVA
+187 GVA
-193 GAIELAC
+193 SAIELAC

-252 DKSADFTMACS
+252 DKSADFTIACS
-263 IAKNGKLQRPGVC
+263 IAENGKLQRPGVC
-276 NALETFVV
+276 NALETFVI
-284 HEDILAD
+284 HQDILES
-291 FLPKLEATLAGECEL
+291 FLPLLEERLAGRCQL
-306 RCDVAS
+306 RCDEAS
-312 FPILKA
+312 FSVLKA
-318 VAEKAGRGSSVV
+318 AAEKAGRPDCVIQAV
-330 EAAEEDFGCEF
+330 EEDFGYEF
-341 LDAIAAVKTVASVEE
+341 LDTIAAVKTVASVDE
-356 AIQYINSHNTMHSE
+356 AIAYINSHNTMHSE
-370 SIITESLANAA
+370 AIITESLANAT
-381 KFQREVDAACVY
+381 KFQQLVDAACVY

-433 KYFIDGTG
+433 KYFIEGKG

>member
-1 MNEIISLCKTLRQG
+1 MNDILSLCKSLRHG
-15 AGVLASFS
+15 ASILSRHSAQDKNRGLA
-23 AEQKNQGLV
+23 
-32 AVAQALDCRR
+32 AVARALDARR
-42 QEILD
+42 QEILA
-47 ANALDVG
+47 ANRLDVE
-54 RAQAEGMKESLIDR
+54 RAVSEGMKESLVDR
-68 LRLSSERIDGII
+68 LRLTSERIDGII
-80 DSIGIVIQQAD
+80 DSINVVIQQTD
-91 PVGQIVAGWTT
+91 PVGQVVTGWTN

-136 YKSGNSILLRG
+136 YKSGNGILLRG

-156 ALVAIIKD
+156 ALVSIIKE
-164 ALNSPI
+164 ALAQES
-170 ASGTGDGDP
+170 DGGP
-179 VAAPSRDY
+179 VGVAA
-187 RPLGVA
+187 
-193 GAIELAC
+193 AIELAC
-200 SGSRSEVDD
+200 SGIHGEVDE

-252 DKSADFTMACS
+252 DKDADFQMACA
-263 IAKNGKLQRPGVC
+263 IAENGKLQRPGVC

-284 HEDILAD
+284 HEAILEE
-291 FLPKLEATLAGECEL
+291 FLPLLESQLAGRCQL
-306 RCDVAS
+306 RCDRAS
-312 FPILKA
+312 FPVLKA
-318 VAEKAGRGSSVV
+318 AAEKAGRPGCVV
-330 EAAEEDFGCEF
+330 EASEEDFGYEF
-341 LDAIAAVKTVASVEE
+341 LDTIAAVKTVASVEE

-370 SIITESLANAA
+370 CIVTKSLGNAA
-381 KFQREVDAACVY
+381 KFQQQVDAACVY

-422 GPMGLEALTTT
+422 GPMGLAALTTT
-433 KYFIDGTG
+433 KFCIDGMG

>member
-1 MNEIISLCKTLRQG
+1 MSDIVSLCKSLRQG
-15 AGVLASFS
+15 ASVLASYS
-23 AEQKNQGLV
+23 ADEKNRGLK
-32 AVAQALDCRR
+32 AVATALDAHR
-42 QEILD
+42 QEILA
-47 ANALDVG
+47 ANELDVQ
-54 RAQAEGMKESLIDR
+54 RALAEGMKDSLVDR
-68 LRLSSERIDGII
+68 LRLTSERIDGII
-80 DSIGIVIQQAD
+80 DSINIVIQQTD
-91 PVGQIVAGWTT
+91 PVGQVVAGWTT
-102 PNGLRIRQQRVPL
+102 PNGLQIRQQRVPL

-156 ALVAIIKD
+156 ALVSIIKT
-164 ALNSPI
+164 ALNQLE
-170 ASGTGDGDP
+170 GTGP
-179 VAAPSRDY
+179 V
-187 RPLGVA
+187 GVA
-193 GAIELAC
+193 SAIELAC

-252 DKSADFTMACS
+252 DKSADFAMACS
-263 IAKNGKLQRPGVC
+263 IAENGKLQRPGVC
-276 NALETFVV
+276 NALETFVI
-284 HEDILAD
+284 HQDILEE
-291 FLPKLEATLAGECEL
+291 FLPLLEEKLAGGCEL
-306 RCDVAS
+306 RCDEVS
-312 FPILKA
+312 FPVLKA
-318 VAEKAGRGSSVV
+318 AAQKAGRANCVV
-330 EAAEEDFGCEF
+330 EATEEDFGYEF
-341 LDAIAAVKTVASVEE
+341 LDTIAAVKTVASVDE
-356 AIQYINSHNTMHSE
+356 AIAYINSHNTMHSE
-370 SIITESLANAA
+370 SIITESLTNAT
-381 KFQREVDAACVY
+381 KFQQMVDAACVY

-433 KYFIDGTG
+433 KYFIEGKG